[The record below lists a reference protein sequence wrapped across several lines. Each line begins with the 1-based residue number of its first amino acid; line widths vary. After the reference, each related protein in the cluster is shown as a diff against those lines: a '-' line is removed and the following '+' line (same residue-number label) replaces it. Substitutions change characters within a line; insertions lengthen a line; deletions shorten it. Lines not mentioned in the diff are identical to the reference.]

1 MRFHVCVHRNPG
13 QQFPKVWAGC
23 RESRQVAFGVI
34 GRNLALR
41 EVDKDVR
48 LTQEAKRR
56 KGYVDI
62 GTIDLQDLGDLNTL
76 SRFMKNMHESATDIR
91 CEDRFLE
98 ILEGFALEMGLRYSL
113 AHDPV
118 KPQVVTDGFRGPVIE
133 DISDSWF

>member
-23 RESRQVAFGVI
+23 RESRQVAFGTL

-56 KGYVDI
+56 KGYVDL
-62 GTIDLQDLGDLNTL
+62 GTIDIQHPGDLNTL
-76 SRFMKNMHESATDIR
+76 SRLMKNMHEAATDIR
-91 CEDRFLE
+91 CASRFLE
-98 ILEGFALEMGLRYSL
+98 VLERFALEMGLRYSPV
-113 AHDPV
+113 HDPA
-118 KPQVVTDGFRGPVIE
+118 KPQVVTKGFRGPVIK
-133 DISDSWF
+133 DVSDSWF